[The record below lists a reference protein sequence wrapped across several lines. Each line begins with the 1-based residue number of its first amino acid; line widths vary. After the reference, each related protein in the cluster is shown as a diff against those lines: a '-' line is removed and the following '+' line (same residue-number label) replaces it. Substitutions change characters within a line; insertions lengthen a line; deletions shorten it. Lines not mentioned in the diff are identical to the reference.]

1 MPTPIIPQDQWE
13 TEFEGPL
20 PNEPGIASALRT
32 LAQRI
37 LNRTE
42 WLKERFFGHRSAPVL
57 DHPDQ
62 SVTSDKLAPNS
73 VDATKLVD
81 GAVTSR
87 KIADNSISRTKI
99 VDGEVTT
106 EKLAN
111 RAVTLQ
117 KLASSAFSANPTP
130 NTLAL
135 RNAQGA
141 VQDQAVESRFVVL
154 RVNGLYTGDL
164 GNKWVRLVQ
173 WTGFQGAHRGLFAD
187 LYIARTAT
195 AGMGARLRARI
206 VLGSSGNII
215 AYNISLANEVS
226 STATVLN
233 AILVQTGETT
243 YELWV
248 LLNWLVVYV
257 SGLVHTEAGSVTFTP
272 YGNVTS
278 IAQDSPPTPIPDGFY
293 LEWND
298 AEVSQTFAG
307 PGHVVAAGR
316 GTTAGYI
323 RYDNGIQIAW
333 ATVTVGSG
341 SWTYPAAFAS
351 TPQVLATAQD
361 SVPRLVTIT
370 SVSTT
375 AAGVLRTDLSGAT
388 QSGTVH
394 LWAIGLWK

>member
-117 KLASSAFSANPTP
+117 KLASSAFSANPSP
-130 NTLAL
+130 NTLVL

-141 VQDQAVESRFVVL
+141 VQDGAFDGDHKVVRMGGIYLWSTPGKWL
-154 RVNGLYTGDL
+154 RIAS
-164 GNKWVRLVQ
+164 
-173 WTGFQGAHRGLFAD
+173 WTGFSDIWRGLFAD
-187 LYIARTAT
+187 LTITRIANET
-195 AGMGARLRARI
+195 LQARI
-206 VLGSSGNII
+206 RVSLSTDASGVLN
-215 AYNISLANEVS
+215 APMISLAIDRYRIVENVALIQ
-226 STATVLN
+226 TAADV
-233 AILVQTGETT
+233 I
-243 YELWV
+243 ELWA
-248 LLNWLVVYV
+248 LFPWGNVYV
-257 SGLVHTEAGSVTFTP
+257 SGVIGNSAGTLVPTQ
-272 YGNVTS
+272 YGNVES
-278 IAQDSPPTPIPDGFY
+278 LVQDTPPAPMPGGLY
-293 LEWND
+293 LEWATATVD
-298 AEVSQTFAG
+298 QAFPG
-307 PGHVVAAGR
+307 PGYIVATSR
-316 GTTAGYI
+316 TPTSGYI
-323 RYDNGIQIAW
+323 RYDNGVQVAW
-333 ATVTVGSG
+333 ATINVGSG
-341 SWTYPAAFAS
+341 TWPYPAAFAS
-351 TPQVLATAQD
+351 TPRVLATAQD
-361 SVPRLVTIT
+361 SSPRLVTIT
-370 SVSTT
+370 SVST
-375 AAGVLRTDLSGAT
+375 AAASILRTDLAGNT
-388 QSGTVH
+388 QPGTVH